1 MEMKHMHMTGNQ
13 TAMLGKMF
21 HPKAKRGA
29 RTKMT
34 QHKSIRRVKK

>member
-1 MEMKHMHMTGNQ
+1 
-13 TAMLGKMF
+13 MF

-34 QHKSIRRVKK
+34 QHKSAIKRVKK